1 MLLSLHGCMSM
12 VIGMFTHFSQT
23 HAEIQKKF
31 FSVVEWFLQ
40 IFCCGWAKI
49 IIGGDVFAALVG
61 LRTGVV

>member
-1 MLLSLHGCMSM
+1 MSM
-12 VIGMFTHFSQT
+12 VIGMFTQT

-40 IFCCGWAKI
+40 IFCSGWAKI